1 VRNPSDRA
9 LAPHPIGLEDDTA
22 LREPPVSL
30 STPSPGQDAE
40 FSRCFAANEASVRV
54 TAYLLCG
61 DWHRAED
68 LTQAVFLK
76 LYLAWPRLHTH
87 QQLGG
92 YLRQITVRTF
102 LADQRRLRWRRER
115 LVDQPPETPAMDPPV
130 SEDKLVA
137 WQALATLPPRQR
149 AVLVLRFWQ
158 DLGVAE
164 AAEVLGCSPGT
175 VKSQTAKGL
184 TALRQKL
191 GSHFAGRIHS
201 DREGG
206 DIDA

>member
-1 VRNPSDRA
+1 M
-9 LAPHPIGLEDDTA
+9 
-22 LREPPVSL
+22 SL

-40 FSRCFAANEASVRV
+40 FSRCFAANEANVRV
-54 TAYLLCG
+54 TAFLLCG

-76 LYLAWPRLHTH
+76 LYLAWPRLHSH

-92 YLRQITVRTF
+92 YLRQTTVRTF
-102 LADQRRLRWRRER
+102 LAEQRRLRWRRER

-149 AVLVLRFWQ
+149 AVLVLRYWQ
-158 DLGVAE
+158 DLGVDE

-175 VKSQTAKGL
+175 VKSQTSKGL
-184 TALRQKL
+184 VALRRKL
-191 GSHFAGRIHS
+191 GAHFAERVQEGR
-201 DREGG
+201 